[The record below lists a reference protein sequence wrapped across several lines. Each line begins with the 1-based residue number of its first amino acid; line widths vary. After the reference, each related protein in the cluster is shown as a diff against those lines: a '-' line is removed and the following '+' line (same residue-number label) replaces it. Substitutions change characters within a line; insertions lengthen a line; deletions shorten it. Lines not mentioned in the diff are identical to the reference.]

1 MGKAAFH
8 SSSWSQLW
16 FYFRMSFWP
25 LGAEQKWATNLLPW
39 TTLWSLGSWV
49 QDASPACLIAN
60 LRALQNLIKRL
71 SILNLGW
78 FGSLCSQKIKAL
90 CSQINFPHMSISFN
104 WTKSLLEENSSPFGQ
119 WCIPPCSWY
128 ALFPSFTLLLFAV
141 QLPYAA
147 AHVWCQRCWWW
158 ISRRADLSNVS
169 LK

>member
-1 MGKAAFH
+1 MGKAAVVLFQDVLLATR
-8 SSSWSQLW
+8 SWTEMSYKFTSMDNSLVLGLLGTRCQS
-16 FYFRMSFWP
+16 RMFNNK
-25 LGAEQKWATNLLPW
+25 LK
-39 TTLWSLGSWV
+39 
-49 QDASPACLIAN
+49 D
-60 LRALQNLIKRL
+60 LQNLIKSL

-90 CSQINFPHMSISFN
+90 CSQINSPHMSISFN

-147 AHVWCQRCWWW
+147 AHVWCQCCWWW